1 MSASNFPNRPILS
14 LALRPAR
21 EEDGARLN
29 QALLEIASQ
38 KTSIEVSVGPVENE
52 FIVSVMSVSDLESTR
67 GQLQYDYKIDIECDP
82 PKVIYLETIRKPAEA
97 QGKYIRQTGG
107 SGNYGHCKIRI
118 EPNRSGAGNRFIN
131 QIQNGSIPAQ
141 YISAIEQG
149 VREALHSGILRG
161 YPIVDVRITL
171 LDGSHHE
178 TDSNEMAFQFAGSIA
193 CKEAARLA
201 SPVLLEPMMN
211 IEIPVSEELSGT
223 VLKEI
228 SARRG
233 RVETTEHVAGLE
245 IITAILPIAE
255 ILDHKSGILSEL
267 PMDFAGYEP
276 IAGNGPFGGDNA
288 GVTANKPSQPGP
300 GHGSASAHP
309 DSESN

>member
-1 MSASNFPNRPILS
+1 MSAPNFLSRPILS
-14 LALRPAR
+14 LALRPVR

-38 KTSIEVSVGPVENE
+38 KASIEVSIGPVENE
-52 FIVSVMSVSDLESTR
+52 FIISAMSVSDLESIR

-107 SGNYGHCKIRI
+107 SGNYGHCKLRI
-118 EPNRSGAGNRFIN
+118 EPNRSGAGFQFIHE
-131 QIQNGSIPAQ
+131 IQKGSIPAQ

-149 VREALHSGILRG
+149 VRDALHSGILRG
-161 YPIVDVRITL
+161 FPIVDVRITL
-171 LDGSHHE
+171 LDGSFHE
-178 TDSNEMAFQFAGSIA
+178 TDSNEMAFRFAGSIA

-201 SPVLLEPMMN
+201 TPVLLEPMMN
-211 IEIPVSEELSGT
+211 IEIPVAEELTRT

-233 RVETTEHVAGLE
+233 RVETTDHVAGLQ
-245 IITAILPIAE
+245 IITAILPLAE
-255 ILDHKSGILSEL
+255 MLDHKSGILSEL
-267 PMDFAGYEP
+267 PMDFTGYEP
-276 IAGNGPFGGDNA
+276 IAGNGPFGADNA
-288 GVTANKPSQPGP
+288 GVTANKPSHPGP
-300 GHGSASAHP
+300 RHGSASAHP
-309 DSESN
+309 DPESE